1 MRKSDIEGMVI
12 SVLHG
17 LADVIQRKR
26 PMLFIEVDIE
36 NDDAFL
42 GWVNKNEYAILKKLT
57 KDTNKIRTILWW
69 VREM

>member
-1 MRKSDIEGMVI
+1 LVVFSVDEFLQGISPDMSKIDVEGMGI

-42 GWVNKNEYAILKKLT
+42 GWVDKNEYAF
-57 KDTNKIRTILWW
+57 
-69 VREM
+69 